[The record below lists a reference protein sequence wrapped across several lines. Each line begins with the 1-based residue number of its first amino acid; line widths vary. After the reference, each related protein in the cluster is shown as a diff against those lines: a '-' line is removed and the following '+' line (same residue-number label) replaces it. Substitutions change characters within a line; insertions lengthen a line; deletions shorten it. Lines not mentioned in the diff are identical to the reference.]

1 MSVTTEHPDLTDPA
15 MSPLRHFGKEVR
27 IERERLGISRADLG
41 KAAHCGYS
49 LVAKIEQGERLPA
62 LDFAEACD
70 RVFPTAG
77 GRFVRLWPL
86 IIKYAYPSWFRPF
99 VELEA
104 VAMGIRSFQVQVVPG
119 LLQTEA
125 YARAVLGAVRRSAE
139 SVEHMVA
146 ARLQRQRILARDK
159 PPELWVVLDEN
170 VLRRQLGSRA
180 VFAEQLERLLE
191 EGDIPSTVIQVVP
204 FSVGVHAGLEGP
216 FAALTMD
223 EGPDVVYMDGF
234 SRGHILA
241 DPADVKAA
249 LRVYDLLTAMALS
262 PGASRDLIHS
272 TLKDLS
278 P

>member
-1 MSVTTEHPDLTDPA
+1 MSVKTEHPDPTDPA
-15 MSPLRHFGKEVR
+15 MSPLKHFGKEVR
-27 IERERLGISRADLG
+27 IERERLGMSRAELG

-104 VAMGIRSFQVQVVPG
+104 LASAIRSFEVQVVPG
-119 LLQTEA
+119 LLQTEE
-125 YARAVLGAVRRSAE
+125 YARAVLEAGRLRTDSLDE
-139 SVEHMVA
+139 LVA
-146 ARLQRQRILARDK
+146 ARMERQRILTREF

-170 VLRRQLGSRA
+170 VLNRQMGSSR
-180 VFAEQLERLLE
+180 VFAAQLARLVQE
-191 EGDIPSTVIQVVP
+191 AETPSTVIQVIP
-204 FSVGVHAGLEGP
+204 HSAGGHAGLGGA

-223 EGPDVVYMDGF
+223 EGPDVVYVEAFVQGQ
-234 SRGHILA
+234 ILA
-241 DPADVKAA
+241 DPANVKAA
-249 LRVYDLLTAMALS
+249 MRVYDLLTAVALS
-262 PGASRDLIHS
+262 PSKSLDLIH
-272 TLKDLS
+272 TTMKELS